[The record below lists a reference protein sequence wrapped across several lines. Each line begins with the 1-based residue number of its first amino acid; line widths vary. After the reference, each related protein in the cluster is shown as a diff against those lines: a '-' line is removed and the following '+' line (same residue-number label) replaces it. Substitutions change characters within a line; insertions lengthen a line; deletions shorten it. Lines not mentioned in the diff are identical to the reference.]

1 MNRKCRISN
10 AKNQNYITKL
20 KNNACTKTTL
30 IERYRSF
37 EQSETCY
44 KNLIEIYNTIRFVIL
59 SLINSNYLYH
69 ANKKQ

>member
-1 MNRKCRISN
+1 MQKIKTILPNLKTMHV
-10 AKNQNYITKL
+10 QKL
-20 KNNACTKTTL
+20 
-30 IERYRSF
+30 ERYRSF
-37 EQSETCY
+37 EKSETCY